1 MPRLF
6 TRNRATRPTFGTIPI
21 PGLISG
27 ALLALLCVAPAASAG
42 DGTTRATPA
51 AEALAR
57 LADHRSAAQGPAAGS
72 RAAIGI
78 RQGLDCFEQALSC
91 GDTVFRN
98 ITTEDCAIPADPP
111 FYTDIFV
118 FEGTAGQTITA
129 TLTSAAF
136 DPRLELQAPPPDRS
150 VVVTS
155 DDFAPGEDGSARIV
169 HTLDE
174 SSPQWSL
181 NASPQAP
188 DVTGAYTLTLECSE
202 SEGFFTDPEFPDFRF
217 RVVIEPPNTEP
228 FPAIRLEDCQEDTV
242 CLAGALPNRPE
253 LYIRILGPRP
263 NGYLWPTL
271 VRFTPS
277 KVTVEIEQ
285 ISTGDR
291 QTYVLEGVGPG
302 DDALSGLQDRTG
314 FLP

>member
-6 TRNRATRPTFGTIPI
+6 ARNRATRPTPGTLPI
-21 PGLISG
+21 LGLLPG
-27 ALLALLCVAPAASAG
+27 ALLATLCVAPAASAA
-42 DGTTRATPA
+42 DGAAPPATD
-51 AEALAR
+51 ALAR
-57 LADHRSAAQGPAAGS
+57 LASHRTGAPGLAASGFGTVAVK
-72 RAAIGI
+72 
-78 RQGLDCFEQALSC
+78 QGLDCFEQALSC
-91 GDTVFRN
+91 GETVFRN

-129 TLTSAAF
+129 TMSSATF
-136 DPRLELQAPPPDRS
+136 DPRLELQAPPPGRS

-155 DDFAPGEDGSARIV
+155 DDFPPGADGGARIV
-169 HTLDE
+169 HTLGE

-188 DVTGAYTLTLECSE
+188 DVTGAYTLSLECSE
-202 SEGFFTDPEFPDFRF
+202 NEGFFTDSEFPDFRF

-228 FPAIRLEDCQEDTV
+228 FPATRLEDCQEDTV
-242 CLAGALPNRPE
+242 CLAGALPDRPE

-277 KVTVEIEQ
+277 KVSVEIEQ
-285 ISTGDR
+285 ISTGER
-291 QTYVLEGVGPG
+291 QTYVLDAVGPG
-302 DDALSGLQDRTG
+302 DDTLAGLQDRTG

>member
-1 MPRLF
+1 MSRLSAS
-6 TRNRATRPTFGTIPI
+6 NRAPRPTFEAIPI
-21 PGLISG
+21 LGLVPG
-27 ALLALLCVAPAASAG
+27 ALLAMLCVASAASAA
-42 DGTTRATPA
+42 DGAQPPPA
-51 AEALAR
+51 ADALAR
-57 LADHRSAAQGPAAGS
+57 LASHRTAAPRVAASGLGTV
-72 RAAIGI
+72 AVK
-78 RQGLDCFEQALSC
+78 QGLDCFEQAISC
-91 GDTVFRN
+91 GETVFRN

-118 FEGTAGQTITA
+118 FDGTAGQTITA
-129 TLTSAAF
+129 TMSSATF
-136 DPRLELQAPPPDRS
+136 DPRLDLQAPPPDRS

-155 DDFAPGEDGSARIV
+155 DDFAPGAGGGARLV

-174 SSPQWSL
+174 TSPQWSL
-181 NASPQAP
+181 NASPQDP

-202 SEGFFTDPEFPDFRF
+202 SGGFFTDPEFPDFRF

-228 FPAIRLEDCQEDTV
+228 FPATRLEDCQEDTV
-242 CLAGALPNRPE
+242 CLAGALPDRPE

-263 NGYLWPTL
+263 NDYLWPTL

-285 ISTGDR
+285 ISTGER
-291 QTYVLEGVGPG
+291 QTYVLEAIGPG
-302 DDALSGLQDRTG
+302 DDTLPGLQDRTG